1 MESPDLAGAK
11 REMTTTIDATF
22 DGEVFRPTQPVALE
36 PNTPVKLTV
45 ETAVP
50 AKTAEEVSAEK
61 GKPYS
66 FFEVAR
72 SLKITDGPPDWSAN
86 IDKYLYGEQLHGE
99 DAGRED

>member
-1 MESPDLAGAK
+1 MP
-11 REMTTTIDATF
+11 TPIDATF

-45 ETAVP
+45 EAAAPLTPTDESGKKA
-50 AKTAEEVSAEK
+50 

-66 FFEVAR
+66 FFDVAR
-72 SLKITDGPPDWSAN
+72 SIRIEDGPPDWSAN

-99 DAGRED
+99 DAGHGE